1 MPFSFLLGG
10 EKMDYFGIK
19 ELYDITLFTTS
30 DIEVNGEFLKE
41 NEPIISFD
49 KIQISHLN
57 EYKNHRYAQGGLG
70 NKIFIKWD
78 NSKFVDISLTEGVIS
93 HTGLLLLSN
102 SKIFKNKEEQI
113 KIPYNEIVESVFE
126 EDKEVLYLK
135 HSTTDITFIK
145 KNDNKIEDYDIDNS
159 SSKTKIILKEKGQ
172 EISQYLI
179 YYNFNYGD
187 SYSSLILGQR
197 CFKGFLR
204 LCGRAKIK
212 NDKDG
217 KETSVLVEFP
227 KIELMSDLSI
237 SWGKNAR
244 PNIYNLEMRAY
255 PIGEQGNQY
264 IGNITLLE
272 RDIDADI

>member
-57 EYKNHRYAQGGLG
+57 EYKNHRYAQGGFG

-93 HTGLLLLSN
+93 PTGLLLLSN

-126 EDKEVLYLK
+126 EDK
-135 HSTTDITFIK
+135 
-145 KNDNKIEDYDIDNS
+145 NIDNS

-172 EISQYLI
+172 DISQYLI

-204 LCGRAKIK
+204 LCGRAKVK

-255 PIGEQGNQY
+255 PVGEQGNQY